1 MICKCPQCD
10 GALEYSP
17 ITDLMECPFCG
28 TSYDMMQIMAV
39 QKTVDHMNGNVHRPF
54 AAENSNVNVGT
65 YGGGWESNPFAQRME
80 DPNEGLHTLDQPG
93 EIAKEVENKIHDVAV
108 DTPEMMEG
116 NIYTCTSCG
125 AELFING
132 VETATYCAYCGQ
144 PTVVFS
150 RVSEELR
157 PERIIPFS
165 IQKEQA
171 VAVIRDKLSH
181 GFFVPKA
188 IRNFEVERVRGIY
201 IPYFLFDAHYYDY
214 QKLRGVVKY
223 EGSSRNE
230 SFIREA
236 ECEFKNLTC
245 DASRMLND
253 ETSQR
258 LEPYD
263 LNGLRPFEIGYLS
276 GFYADRYDM
285 NERTLKN
292 VVRVRCKELFDNE
305 MKMDT
310 MAENVRILSSQPKF
324 ELKKAQYVLLP
335 AWFMTFRYKNEPY
348 TILVNGQTA
357 KVVGAV
363 PFAKDKLAAV
373 FVAIAVVATL
383 LFSFLGMILF
393 NQYVDMDGRLLVMAV
408 MGIITVYSTGI
419 ASFASVMKNIKL
431 TKAKKTA
438 SFVKERQD
446 ET

>member
-1 MICKCPQCD
+1 M
-10 GALEYSP
+10 
-17 ITDLMECPFCG
+17 
-28 TSYDMMQIMAV
+28 
-39 QKTVDHMNGNVHRPF
+39 
-54 AAENSNVNVGT
+54 
-65 YGGGWESNPFAQRME
+65 
-80 DPNEGLHTLDQPG
+80 
-93 EIAKEVENKIHDVAV
+93 
-108 DTPEMMEG
+108 
-116 NIYTCTSCG
+116 
-125 AELFING
+125 
-132 VETATYCAYCGQ
+132 
-144 PTVVFS
+144 
-150 RVSEELR
+150 
-157 PERIIPFS
+157 
-165 IQKEQA
+165 
-171 VAVIRDKLSH
+171 
-181 GFFVPKA
+181 
-188 IRNFEVERVRGIY
+188 
-201 IPYFLFDAHYYDY
+201 
-214 QKLRGVVKY
+214 
-223 EGSSRNE
+223 
-230 SFIREA
+230 
-236 ECEFKNLTC
+236 
-245 DASRMLND
+245 ND

-305 MKMDT
+305 MKIDT
-310 MAENVRILSSQPKF
+310 MAESVKIVSSQPKF

-393 NQYVDMDGRLLVMAV
+393 NQYVDLDGRLLVMAV